1 MAAARTFTVNWDYRC
16 PFARNAHEH
25 VVAALQ
31 AGAPWDVHF
40 VPFSLE
46 QAHVREGGTDVW
58 DDPSKGP
65 ILRPMLAGIAVR
77 DTEPERFLDAHLGL
91 FRARHVDGLDLRDEA
106 VVAGVLA
113 EAGVDPAGILDHVAD
128 GWPLEVFRKEHE
140 QAVAED
146 SVFGVPTF
154 VTGGRAVFVRL
165 MDRPEGDGERARA
178 TVERV
183 LDLLTG
189 WPALNEFKL
198 TTIPR

>member
-1 MAAARTFTVNWDYRC
+1 MVSRSFSVNWDYRC

-31 AGAPWDVHF
+31 AGAPWDVRF

-46 QAHVREGGTDVW
+46 QAHVPEGGTSVW
-58 DDPSKGP
+58 EDPSKAP
-65 ILRPMLAGIAVR
+65 VLRPMLAGIAVR
-77 DTEPERFLDAHLGL
+77 DTAPEHFLDVHLAL
-91 FRARHVDGLDLRDEA
+91 YRARHAHGLDLRDED
-106 VVAGVLA
+106 VVTNVLA
-113 EAGVDPAGILDHVAD
+113 GAGVDPAEILGHLAD
-128 GWPLEVFRKEHE
+128 GWPLQVFRTEHE
-140 QAVAED
+140 QAVAD
-146 SVFGVPTF
+146 HAGFGVPTF
-154 VTGGRAVFVRL
+154 VAGGRAVFVRL

-189 WPALNEFKL
+189 WPALNEFKH